1 MFTRRTTLSKFLIE
15 QLKGSKESNDL
26 AALLVDVA
34 AAIKAISAV
43 AAKGALEG
51 NTGSLETVNVQGETQ
66 KPLDVLT
73 NEIMLRHCDWGG
85 LVAGMASEEM
95 EEPFAIPAEY
105 ERGRYLLLFDPLDGS
120 SNIDLNVAVGT
131 IFSVLVHDSAQPP
144 QLQDFLQ
151 IGKKQVAAG
160 YAIYGPSTLL
170 VLTVGRGTHGFTL
183 DREIGNFILT
193 HPTLSVPN
201 ETSEFAI
208 NTSNERFWEP
218 PMQRYVEECKAGK
231 TGPRERD
238 FNMRWI
244 ASMVAEVHRILIRG
258 GVFMYPRDSK
268 APNKS
273 GRLRLLYEAN
283 PMAMLIEQAGGL
295 ASTGRGCLLEKQ
307 PEQLHQRAPVIL
319 GSRCEVERIERYHHE
334 YDKGEDQPFVSP
346 LFNERSLFRPEARA

>member
-1 MFTRRTTLSKFLIE
+1 MFTGRTTLSKFLIE
-15 QLKGSKESNDL
+15 QLKSSPDGQAL

-51 NTGSLETVNVQGETQ
+51 NTGSLDSVNVQGETQ

-73 NEIMLRHCDWGG
+73 NEIILRHCDWGG

-95 EEPFAIPAEY
+95 EKPFDIPGEY
-105 ERGRYLLLFDPLDGS
+105 ARGRYLLLFDPLDGS

-131 IFSVLVHDSAQPP
+131 IFSVLVHGAEEAPTERDY
-144 QLQDFLQ
+144 LQQ
-151 IGKKQVAAG
+151 GSQQVASG
-160 YAIYGPSTLL
+160 YAIYGPSTIM
-170 VLTVGRGTHGFTL
+170 VLTVGQGTHGFTL

-193 HPTLSVPN
+193 HPNLRVPE

-231 TGPRERD
+231 TGPRGRD

-258 GVFMYPRDSK
+258 GVFSYPRDSK
-268 APNKS
+268 ANKA

-283 PMAMLIEQAGGL
+283 PMALLIEQAGGA
-295 ASTGRGCLLEKQ
+295 ASTGRGRLLEQ
-307 PEQLHQRAPVIL
+307 EPEQLHQRVPVVL
-319 GSRCEVERIERYHHE
+319 GSRREVARIEQYHRE
-334 YDKGEDQPFVSP
+334 FDNGTDKPFVEP